1 MSEYTISEVHK
12 NDRFTF
18 AQIDKLLEQGGIRR
32 DANLDYTCAAYDD
45 DTPKPPESEPRLS
58 KS

>member
-18 AQIDKLLEQGGIRR
+18 AQIDKLLEQEGIRTIPAQHTMTTSTSSR
-32 DANLDYTCAAYDD
+32 REVALATRSGVL
-45 DTPKPPESEPRLS
+45 P
-58 KS
+58 